1 MYLTMVFTGFFLLCM
16 CEAVFQFCKPQ
27 LCVCVSLPSCLSLSV
42 CKNSGFSAMALA
54 GLASKENF
62 SSVSLRSVKVSEQ
75 SSHNSAMPYKATMLM
90 QVKGLSLYYP

>member
-1 MYLTMVFTGFFLLCM
+1 MYLTMVFTGFFFYCACVKLCFSF
-16 CEAVFQFCKPQ
+16 VNHNY
-27 LCVCVSLPSCLSLSV
+27 VCVSLPSCLSLSV